1 MWDLMCRARTRGEWQ
16 KTCQG
21 RSGDGTV
28 PVVLGAEAEET
39 KCVMQGDDIVVEF
52 GVQVDC

>member
-21 RSGDGTV
+21 RSGDGRV

-39 KCVMQGDDIVVEF
+39 KCVMQGDDVVVEF

>member
-1 MWDLMCRARTRGEWQ
+1 MCRARTRGEWQ

-21 RSGDGTV
+21 RSGDGRV

-39 KCVMQGDDIVVEF
+39 PNVLCREMTLS
-52 GVQVDC
+52 